1 MQTAVTLPATTP
13 TLIPV
18 LFRTHFL
25 CGRKDAPKT
34 MSIYIVIGI
43 VPLKKGSNPILHG
56 WNKFQRIRTARYLY
70 KKLQG
75 AEVQNEKSDRVVFV
89 QSWLTLFY
97 ENLYA
102 DRPSNISRFPKPWS
116 LLLDMS
122 LSGSGAV
129 ATHPINAERRG
140 RARLYSRGWVKV
152 LCSNPTDCFY
162 WIELGEP
169 HALRREQRTI
179 RRTDQNRSG

>member
-1 MQTAVTLPATTP
+1 
-13 TLIPV
+13 
-18 LFRTHFL
+18 
-25 CGRKDAPKT
+25 

-56 WNKFQRIRTARYLY
+56 WNKFQRIRTVRYLY

-102 DRPSNISRFPKPWS
+102 DMPSNISWFPKPWF

-122 LSGSGAV
+122 LSGSEAV
-129 ATHPINAERRG
+129 ATH
-140 RARLYSRGWVKV
+140 LS
-152 LCSNPTDCFY
+152 
-162 WIELGEP
+162 
-169 HALRREQRTI
+169 
-179 RRTDQNRSG
+179 